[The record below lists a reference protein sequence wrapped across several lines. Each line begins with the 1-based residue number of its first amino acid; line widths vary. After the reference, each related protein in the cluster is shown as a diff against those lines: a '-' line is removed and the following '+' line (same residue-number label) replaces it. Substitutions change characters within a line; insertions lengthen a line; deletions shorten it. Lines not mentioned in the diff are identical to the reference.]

1 MGATKKTCTYILETE
16 NWAKSYFRNCQNYPN
31 FKNFEI
37 IGGHYFTET
46 HKNKY
51 IKISDKSKNTAKTTL
66 PNSTKFSQVKLTPI
80 SSVLA

>member
-1 MGATKKTCTYILETE
+1 MGATKKNCTYILETE

-51 IKISDKSKNTAKTTL
+51 TKILYKSKNTAKTTL
-66 PNSTKFSQVKLTPI
+66 PNSTKLSQGNLLP
-80 SSVLA
+80 SPSV